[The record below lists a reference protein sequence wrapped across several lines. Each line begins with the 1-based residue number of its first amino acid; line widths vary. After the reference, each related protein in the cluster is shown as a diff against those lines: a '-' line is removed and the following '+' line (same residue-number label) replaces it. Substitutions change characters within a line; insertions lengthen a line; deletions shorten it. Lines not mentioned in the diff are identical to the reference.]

1 MKVKDLIPWGR
12 REGSVQREGA
22 NAVHALQADLDHAFD
37 EFWRSFGMP
46 MPQGWIGG
54 ADSDAALRIDVR
66 ESPKE
71 VEVLAELPGMD
82 EKDVDIR
89 VAEGTLT
96 IRGEKSAERTKEEKD
111 YVLRERSF
119 GHIERVVQLPEGL
132 DIDAA
137 NATFKNGVLTVSIPR
152 TADSQSEVKHIRVQR
167 G

>member
-1 MKVKDLIPWGR
+1 MRVKDMIPWKR

-22 NAVHALQADLDHAFD
+22 NAVHALQTDLDRAFEDFWRTFGLPMPRGWGTGADLDT
-37 EFWRSFGMP
+37 P
-46 MPQGWIGG
+46 
-54 ADSDAALRIDVR
+54 LRLDVR
-66 ESPKE
+66 ETPKE

-82 EKDVDIR
+82 DKDVDIS

-96 IRGEKSAERTKEEKD
+96 IRGEKKAERTKEEKD

-119 GHIERVVQLPEGL
+119 GHVERVVPLPDGL

-137 NATFKNGVLTVSIPR
+137 NATFKNGVRSVRIPK
-152 TADSQSEVKHIRVQR
+152 TAEAQAEVKHVRVQR

>member
-12 REGSVQREGA
+12 RQGAVQREGA
-22 NAVHALQADLDHAFD
+22 NAVHALQADLDRAFD
-37 EFWRSFGMP
+37 EFWRSFGLP
-46 MPQGWIGG
+46 MPQSWGRGM
-54 ADSDAALRIDVR
+54 DLDAPLRLDVR
-66 ESPKE
+66 ESSKE

-89 VAEGTLT
+89 VADGTLT
-96 IRGEKSAERTKEEKD
+96 IRGEKKVERTKEEKD

-119 GHIERVVQLPEGL
+119 GRIERVVPLPEGL

-152 TADSQSEVKHIRVQR
+152 TEESQSEVKHVRVQR
-167 G
+167 S

>member
-12 REGSVQREGA
+12 RENAVQRDGV
-22 NAVHALQADLDHAFD
+22 NAVQALQADLDRAFD
-37 EFWRSFGMP
+37 GFWRSFGLP
-46 MPQGWIGG
+46 MPQGWNGG
-54 ADSDAALRIDVR
+54 MDLEAPPRLDVR

-96 IRGEKSAERTKEEKD
+96 IRGEKKVERAKEEKD

-119 GHIERVVQLPEGL
+119 GRIERVVPLPDGL

-137 NATFKNGVLTVSIPR
+137 NATFKNGVLTVNIPR
-152 TADSQSEVKHIRVQR
+152 SAESQSQVKHVRVHSA
-167 G
+167 

>member
-1 MKVKDLIPWGR
+1 MRVKDIIPWRR

-22 NAVHALQADLDHAFD
+22 NAVHALQADVDRAFG
-37 EFWRSFGMP
+37 EFWRSFGLP
-46 MPQGWIGG
+46 MPRGWGG
-54 ADSDAALRIDVR
+54 DADLDTFLRLDVR
-66 ESPKE
+66 ETPKE

-82 EKDVDIR
+82 DKDVDIS

-96 IRGEKSAERTKEEKD
+96 ISGEKKAERTKEEKD

-119 GHIERVVQLPEGL
+119 GHIERVVPLPDGL

-137 NATFKNGVLTVSIPR
+137 NATFKNGVLTVRIPK
-152 TADSQSEVKHIRVQR
+152 TAEAQSEVKHVRVQR